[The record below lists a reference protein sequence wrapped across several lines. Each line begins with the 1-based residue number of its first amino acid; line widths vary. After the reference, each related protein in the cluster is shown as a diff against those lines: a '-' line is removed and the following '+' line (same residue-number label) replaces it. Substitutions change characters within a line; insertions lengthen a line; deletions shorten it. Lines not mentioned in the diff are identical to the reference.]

1 MTHNDYR
8 YFEISKAVS
17 KLSNIKR
24 YKIGCCIVKKKDIVA
39 SACNIAKSSPIQK
52 RYNVYR
58 FPPNHED
65 CCHHYIHAEMYAISK
80 CNTDLTDAKIY
91 VYRENK
97 NGELR
102 MCRPCPACMEIIK
115 ERGIRDI
122 YYTTGGGYCHH
133 RIK

>member
-1 MTHNDYR
+1 
-8 YFEISKAVS
+8 
-17 KLSNIKR
+17 
-24 YKIGCCIVKKKDIVA
+24 
-39 SACNIAKSSPIQK
+39 
-52 RYNVYR
+52 
-58 FPPNHED
+58 
-65 CCHHYIHAEMYAISK
+65 MYAISK

-122 YYTTGGGYCHH
+122 YYTTGDGYCHE